1 MTSFSFEY
9 FCKINSIKKS
19 KLMKKLIVMAI
30 LLIAGST
37 QMNAQLKLGI
47 KGGVNFANVDG
58 GPDGIDYKSKTGFHA
73 GAVAEIKFGGNLAIQ
88 PELLYSSQGTKIEG
102 AGDFNLDYVSVPVL
116 VKYYIIS
123 DLLSIEAGP
132 QFSFLVDDSNDV
144 AGDIGDG
151 GDNKSFDFAVAGGIG
166 LNITKS
172 LFAQARYT
180 VGLTEVSKNADIKN
194 SVFQL
199 SVGYMLF

>member
-1 MTSFSFEY
+1 
-9 FCKINSIKKS
+9 
-19 KLMKKLIVMAI
+19 MKKLIVMAI

-37 QMNAQLKLGI
+37 QMNAQLRLGI

-73 GAVAEIKFGGNLAIQ
+73 GAVAEIGFGGNLAIQ
-88 PELLYSSQGTKIEG
+88 PELLYSSQGTKVEG

-116 VKYYIIS
+116 VKYYIVS

-132 QFSFLVDDSNDV
+132 QFSFLVDDSND
-144 AGDIGDG
+144 AIDDIGNG

-166 LNITKS
+166 LNITKN

-180 VGLTEVSKNADIKN
+180 IGLTEVSKDADIKN